1 MELAVAPRFQIV
13 VSSPSRSTLPGTLPG
28 ESVPLGPLGLLGR
41 LKLALGGILL
51 ASLAVGVLILALIL
65 GSIIAAALW
74 ILLVLVTVVLVF
86 KAAVRRARK

>member
-28 ESVPLGPLGLLGR
+28 ESVPLGLLGR